1 MKTAVFIEKDGILNH
16 HINQSNL
23 ADSPMSLEE
32 MVVQSNIL
40 PSLTQLKQAG
50 YLLIATSNQPGIS
63 AGTLNRNELDRMC
76 KRLIAEFKLND
87 LLICPHDEQ
96 DYCPCRKPK
105 PGLFLEAAFK
115 WQINLEQSYVISG
128 KWQDAE
134 AARQFGATSIL
145 IDSPWARERRHDL
158 IANDFDHAAEKIL
171 NGTIVNGSHQGSN
184 NSQLKMAAHA

>member
-1 MKTAVFIEKDGILNH
+1 MC
-16 HINQSNL
+16 
-23 ADSPMSLEE
+23 LEE
-32 MVVQSNIL
+32 MVIQSNIL
-40 PSLTQLKQAG
+40 PALNRLKQAG
-50 YLLIATSNQPGIS
+50 HLLIATSNQPGVS
-63 AGTLNRNELDRMC
+63 AGTLNRRELDRMC

-115 WQINLEQSYVISG
+115 WQINLEQSFVVSG

-158 IANDFDHAAEKIL
+158 IATDFESAAEKIL
-171 NGTIVNGSHQGSN
+171 NTSSHGSHHESN
-184 NSQLKMAAHA
+184 NSDYKMAANA